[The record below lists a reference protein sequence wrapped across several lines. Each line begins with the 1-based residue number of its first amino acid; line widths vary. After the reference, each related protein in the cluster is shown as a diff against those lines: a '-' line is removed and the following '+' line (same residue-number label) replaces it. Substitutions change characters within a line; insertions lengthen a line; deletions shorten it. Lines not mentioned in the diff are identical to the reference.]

1 MNPAGGERG
10 LPQLVQPAPDRTHQ
24 RIFLGPFDR
33 RRILQRLQQHG
44 GGMLAVPSDRAAAT
58 RRQRDGVRIPDLDKD
73 VVGAW
78 PRSVDRSDQAL
89 AALIGSQVANRAPAL
104 VGTTF
109 LKAPG
114 KATAHV
120 AFIESDGGKRK
131 IVQWRRPVQSWD
143 PPTGSVSLDRPP
155 LLSSA
160 CSSSLPLR
168 LCRARFR
175 PQQLPWIAESNAT
188 TVCSSRRKSVRK
200 NWAHRHRACF
210 ETTASRSPPHEGS
223 I

>member
-1 MNPAGGERG
+1 
-10 LPQLVQPAPDRTHQ
+10 
-24 RIFLGPFDR
+24 
-33 RRILQRLQQHG
+33 
-44 GGMLAVPSDRAAAT
+44 MLAVPSDRAAAT

-120 AFIESDGGKRK
+120 AFIESGGGERK
-131 IVQWRRPVQSWD
+131 IVQWRGPVRWLRIRRPA
-143 PPTGSVSLDRPP
+143 PPVSTAPERCQ
-155 LLSSA
+155 A
-160 CSSSLPLR
+160 GGV
-168 LCRARFR
+168 A
-175 PQQLPWIAESNAT
+175 PQ
-188 TVCSSRRKSVRK
+188 
-200 NWAHRHRACF
+200 H
-210 ETTASRSPPHEGS
+210 SPTNPTLAPGRGDDAGR
-223 I
+223 IVLIR